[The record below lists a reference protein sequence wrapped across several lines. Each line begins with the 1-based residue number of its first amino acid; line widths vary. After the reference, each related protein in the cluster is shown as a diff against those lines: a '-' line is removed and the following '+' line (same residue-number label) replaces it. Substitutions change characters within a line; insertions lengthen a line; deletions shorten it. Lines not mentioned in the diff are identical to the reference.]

1 MEKQLSM
8 KSDSAQIKI
17 LEGENV
23 LFKIS
28 KSDNKISGTDLYEHI
43 FKDISLKEN
52 ITININ
58 QDGLCKE
65 DMTIFHRFK
74 DLIDLICKKI
84 NDSIEQNEMK

>member
-8 KSDSAQIKI
+8 KSDSVQIEI
-17 LEGENV
+17 LDGENV

-28 KSDNKISGTDLYEHI
+28 KSDNKIIGTDLYDNI
-43 FKDISLKEN
+43 FKDISLKEK

-58 QDGLCKE
+58 SDGLFKE

-74 DLIDLICKKI
+74 DLIDIICKKI
-84 NDSIEQNEMK
+84 NDSIDQNETK